1 MARHTGIEGLVSGNL
16 APEFNCNVTFQWF
29 GAVCVQVHSGW
40 GEFFTASELLTAAS
54 PSPKCNTGN
63 LPPYRFRVIAKYW
76 VNLGGRMR
84 RFFATAPLVVI
95 LGAIG
100 AVAQVNPVPLVYQ
113 PLIPASV
120 APGRASFTL
129 TVNGTGFASGAVVN
143 WNGSPRLTEVMSS
156 SQLKASINASD
167 VSTAQTGWVT
177 VTNPAP
183 RGGTS
188 NTVYLPV
195 RKPSASVGMAITQ
208 PFPNATFVAA
218 GDFNNDGKLDVGWYG
233 NGSFNVSLGN
243 GKGGFQAPILNA
255 NVFGEQFVVG
265 DFNNDG
271 KLDVAAAVSGN
282 EVALWLG
289 NGDGT
294 FTLAWEYFPVFGGC
308 CIAAADFS
316 QDGQMTF
323 YNTGHD
329 LGSQWFDFV
338 CGQYCVSAL
347 YYTSYFT
354 GTAVFGDFNGDGTLD
369 LAIPELGSGPTHILL
384 YSGGNYNEVGTVP
397 VSGPTIVADMNRDG
411 KLDLNSDC
419 IWLGAGNGNFSEAG
433 CPGIGNAYTAGIGDF
448 NGDGKLDSVMN
459 VDAYPAGGAAV
470 VLGKGDGTYGNA
482 FQFPLPAYGPG
493 LGTVGDFNNDGKLD
507 FVTADGHL
515 FIQTTVDLTPVSL
528 AFGNQNV
535 GTTSAAQNATLTN
548 VGTTPLTITKIGI
561 TGTNAS
567 QFAQTNNCGLSL
579 AAGANCTIAVTFAP
593 KKGGSLAATL
603 YVIYKGTASPQTVA
617 LTGTGIT
624 PPTVSLLPTSL
635 QFATQLVGTKSP
647 SQAAILANTGDLD
660 VTISNIAIT
669 GAFSQTN
676 DCPST
681 LVIGSSCTIT
691 IVFAPTVAGTVSGTL
706 SVTDNALKSPQKVL
720 LTGVGTV
727 ITVSPTSINF
737 GDQKV
742 GTTSSA
748 APVTLSNVGSAAVA
762 ITAISIAGTNAGDF
776 AETNNCGTTLA
787 GKSSCTI
794 KVTFTPTATGA
805 RSASLSITDN
815 GGGSPQSVSLAGT
828 GT

>member
-1 MARHTGIEGLVSGNL
+1 
-16 APEFNCNVTFQWF
+16 
-29 GAVCVQVHSGW
+29 
-40 GEFFTASELLTAAS
+40 
-54 PSPKCNTGN
+54 
-63 LPPYRFRVIAKYW
+63 
-76 VNLGGRMR
+76 MR
-84 RFFATAPLVVI
+84 RFFACALLVVI
-95 LGAIG
+95 LVAVG
-100 AVAQVNPVPLVYQ
+100 AVAQSNPVPLVNQ

-120 APGRASFTL
+120 SPGRSSFTL

-143 WNGSPRLTEVMSS
+143 WNGAPRLTEVLSS
-156 SQLKASINASD
+156 SQLKATIDASD

-183 RGGTS
+183 GGGTS

-195 RKPSASVGMAITQ
+195 RKPSASVGMAISQ

-233 NGSFNVSLGN
+233 NGGFNVSLGN
-243 GKGGFQAPILNA
+243 GKGGFQAPILNT
-255 NVFGEQFVVG
+255 NVLGEQFVVG

-271 KLDVAAAVSGN
+271 KLDVAGVTNGF

-294 FTLAWEYFPVFGGC
+294 FTLAWEYFPIFGGC

-316 QDGQMTF
+316 QDGQITF

-338 CGQYCVSAL
+338 CGQNCVSGQ
-347 YYTSYFT
+347 YYTSYFA

-369 LAIPELGSGPTHILL
+369 LAIPEAGGAGPTHVLL
-384 YSGGNYNEVGTVP
+384 NSGGNYNDVGTVP
-397 VSGPTIVADMNRDG
+397 VPGPTIVADMNRDG
-411 KLDLNSDC
+411 KLDLDSNC
-419 IWLGAGNGNFSEAG
+419 IWLGAGDGTFSQAG
-433 CPGIGNAYTAGIGDF
+433 CPNPSGYILGLGDF
-448 NGDGKLDSVMN
+448 NGDGKLDTVMN
-459 VDAYPAGGAAV
+459 VIAPTGAAV
-470 VLGKGDGTYGNA
+470 LLGKGDGTYGSA
-482 FQFPLPAYGPG
+482 FQFSLPASGAE
-493 LGTVGDFNNDGKLD
+493 LGAVGDFNNDGKLD
-507 FVTADGHL
+507 FVTSNGYL

-535 GTTSAAQNATLTN
+535 GTKSTAQNATLTN
-548 VGTTPLTITKIGI
+548 IGTTPLAITKIGV
-561 TGTNAS
+561 TGTNAI
-567 QFAQTNNCGLSL
+567 QFSETNNCGSSL
-579 AAGANCTIAVTFAP
+579 AAGASCAIAVTFAP

-603 YVIYKGTASPQTVA
+603 YVVYKGTASPQTVA

-624 PPTVSLLPTSL
+624 PPTVSLLPSSL

-647 SQAAILANTGDLD
+647 PQVATLANTGDQD
-660 VTISNIAIT
+660 VMISNIAIT

-676 DCPST
+676 TCPST

-691 IVFAPTVAGTVSGTL
+691 IVFAPTVAGTVSGTV

-748 APVTLSNVGSAAVA
+748 APVTLSNVGSTAVT
-762 ITAISIAGTNAGDF
+762 ITAISIVGTNAGDF
-776 AETNNCGTTLA
+776 AETNNCGKTLA
-787 GKSSCTI
+787 GNSSCTI

-815 GGGSPQSVSLAGT
+815 GGGSPQSVALAGT